1 MPVLKH
7 ELKWHMRFLRG
18 WLIAVVLTVALFM
31 SFFNA
36 FNEGMDQ
43 VVKMLEG
50 FPEEVMRGF
59 GLEISSFGTYSGF
72 LAYIYTF
79 VQFLLVIIAVM
90 SGMMLMG
97 REKISKTGDF
107 LFSKPVSR
115 SSLWVQKNTVG
126 FLGIL
131 LINAVVAA
139 IIYGLAVVQDVE
151 MEIAVRDILFSSVL
165 VQLIFF
171 LFGGMLATMRK
182 RLRTVTG
189 TASSIGIGFYF
200 LLIIGRLLEED
211 KLSKISI
218 YGLFD
223 TAQVQK
229 NGIET
234 VNLVIGCVLATAFA
248 FIGYQLYTKMDLE
261 V

>member
-1 MPVLKH
+1 MPVLKQ
-7 ELKWHMRFLRG
+7 EMKWHLRFLRG
-18 WLIAVVLTVALFM
+18 WLIGVVLTVALFM

-36 FNEGMDQ
+36 FNEGMDE
-43 VVKMLEG
+43 VVKMLQG

-79 VQFLLVIIAVM
+79 VQLLLVIIAVM

-97 REKISKTGDF
+97 REKLNKTGDF
-107 LFSKPVSR
+107 LFSKPISR
-115 SSLWVQKNTVG
+115 SSLWMQKNAVG
-126 FLGIL
+126 LLGLL
-131 LINAVVAA
+131 LINVLAAV
-139 IIYGLAVVQDVE
+139 IIYGLAVVQDVKIE
-151 MEIAVRDILFSSVL
+151 TAIRYILFSSML

-171 LFGGMLATMRK
+171 LLGGMLATMRK

-189 TASSIGIGFYF
+189 SASSIGIGFYF

-223 TAQVQK
+223 TSQVQK

-234 VNLVIGCVLATAFA
+234 VNLAIGCILTAVFA
-248 FIGYQLYTKMDLE
+248 FISYRLYTKMDLE
-261 V
+261 I